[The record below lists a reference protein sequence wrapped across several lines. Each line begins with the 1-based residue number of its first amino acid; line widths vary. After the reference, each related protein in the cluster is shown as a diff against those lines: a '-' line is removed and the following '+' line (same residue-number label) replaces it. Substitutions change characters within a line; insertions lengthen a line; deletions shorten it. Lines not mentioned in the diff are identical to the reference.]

1 MKRKPYSEERIIYAL
16 KRVDAGQKA
25 GEVCSGVWVSEPV
38 YAWKR
43 KCAGGGVPEVK
54 ESRALRHASN
64 FTCDKSDV
72 HAQDFL
78 SYFKVYLIE
87 SVIC

>member
-1 MKRKPYSEERIIYAL
+1 M
-16 KRVDAGQKA
+16 DAGRKA
-25 GEVCSGVWVSEPV
+25 GDVCQQFGVSEPV

-43 KCAGGGVPEVK
+43 KCTGGGVPEVK

-78 SYFKVYLIE
+78 SYLIVNFID
-87 SVIC
+87 SVIF